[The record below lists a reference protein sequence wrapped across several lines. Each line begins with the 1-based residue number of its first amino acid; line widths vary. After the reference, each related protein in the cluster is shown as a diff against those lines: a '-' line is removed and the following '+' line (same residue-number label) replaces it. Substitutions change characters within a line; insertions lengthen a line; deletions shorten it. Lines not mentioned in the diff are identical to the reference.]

1 MISDTE
7 IAGAGAAGVRDLYEL
22 VERYRPNWLRERN
35 DSYSTIRHVVLVYRD
50 SVLLGGVDRLRDYP
64 LSFVSSV
71 RYLDFAEASG
81 LPGPASRNTFLQA
94 AILLSTVKPVRF
106 P

>member
-1 MISDTE
+1 
-7 IAGAGAAGVRDLYEL
+7 
-22 VERYRPNWLRERN
+22 
-35 DSYSTIRHVVLVYRD
+35 VYRD

-94 AILLSTVKPVRF
+94 AIMLSTVKPVRF